1 MYPSWQSPD
10 DSPTVQPYWS
20 QHVSQ
25 AASAAATHQKVAVAA
40 AAYDPL
46 LYPAQNYMNNMK
58 NMLGAAA
65 QWVESSSTFPNYN
78 ALQPPSTSHLPVIS
92 GERAVQINQPVFP
105 WMKMSGGKGGES
117 KRTRQTYSRNQT
129 LELEKEFHYNKY
141 LTRKRRQEISESLQL
156 SERQVKIWFQN
167 RRMKHKKE
175 CKGEVTTVNESDE
188 SADEQI
194 PST

>member
-25 AASAAATHQKVAVAA
+25 AASAAAATHQKVAAAA

-78 ALQPPSTSHLPVIS
+78 ALQPASTSHLPVIG

-105 WMKMSGGKGGES
+105 WMKMSG
-117 KRTRQTYSRNQT
+117 
-129 LELEKEFHYNKY
+129 
-141 LTRKRRQEISESLQL
+141 
-156 SERQVKIWFQN
+156 
-167 RRMKHKKE
+167 
-175 CKGEVTTVNESDE
+175 
-188 SADEQI
+188 
-194 PST
+194 